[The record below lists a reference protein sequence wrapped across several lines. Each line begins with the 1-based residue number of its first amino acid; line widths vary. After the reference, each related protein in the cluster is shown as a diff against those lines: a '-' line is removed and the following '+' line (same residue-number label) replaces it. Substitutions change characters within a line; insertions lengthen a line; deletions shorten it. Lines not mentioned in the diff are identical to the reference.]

1 MIIQRSYPAVLFES
15 GVTGDKTVSDATI
28 SLVDAPSLR
37 LIGFFSD
44 YKEVDRDFDSM
55 VPLLEGL
62 TALGSWQDSLTDT
75 GLQLAYIGQVFNSYR
90 EEKMIQQCLLMNR
103 SI

>member
-1 MIIQRSYPAVLFES
+1 
-15 GVTGDKTVSDATI
+15 
-28 SLVDAPSLR
+28 
-37 LIGFFSD
+37 
-44 YKEVDRDFDSM
+44 M

>member
-1 MIIQRSYPAVLFES
+1 M
-15 GVTGDKTVSDATI
+15 
-28 SLVDAPSLR
+28 DAPSLR

-62 TALGSWQDSLTDT
+62 SELGSLND
-75 GLQLAYIGQVFNSYR
+75 
-90 EEKMIQQCLLMNR
+90 
-103 SI
+103 